1 VIRFLLVFLAVGAG
15 WLYLTRLLARR
26 HRERLAL
33 IRSTFLVGTAATG
46 EVGPAQKDVGLRDG
60 TLFIRIPEHWAE
72 EYPDRNHAAF
82 RDPNVKHRIL
92 RMTSELLP
100 EEDLRS
106 LLQSRAGAEATT
118 VEDLPDGR
126 VLLKALDAAREEG
139 RDLVTF
145 RWLMAAAE
153 APSRVRLAT
162 FALSLPAQAALDPLT
177 RDLVALFD
185 REIRASRIA
194 AQ

>member
-1 VIRFLLVFLAVGAG
+1 VIRLLLLLLAVGAG
-15 WLYLTRLLARR
+15 LLYLTRLLARR
-26 HRERLAL
+26 DRERLAL

-46 EVGPAQKDVGLRDG
+46 EVGPAQKDAGLHDG
-60 TLFIRIPEHWAE
+60 TLFLRIPEHWAE
-72 EYPDRNHAAF
+72 EYPDRHHAAF

-92 RMTSELLP
+92 RMTTEFLP
-100 EEDLRS
+100 EEDPRS
-106 LLQSRAGAEATT
+106 LLQSRAGADATT

-139 RDLVTF
+139 QDLVAF
-145 RWLMAAAE
+145 RWLMATVE

-162 FALSLPAQAALDPLT
+162 FALSLPAQGALDPLT
-177 RDLVALFD
+177 RDLVALLD

-194 AQ
+194 TK